1 MKHKIKIIFTFKK
14 FFEFHMLTRNIKF
27 HLWLAFQ
34 VHILFLLG
42 STAQVHLRN
51 RGGSLG
57 PFLLSS
63 KHCVTGCAIVNH
75 S

>member
-1 MKHKIKIIFTFKK
+1 
-14 FFEFHMLTRNIKF
+14 MLTRNIKF
-27 HLWLAFQ
+27 HLWLA
-34 VHILFLLG
+34 LRYNSFLLG
-42 STAQVHLRN
+42 SAAQVHLRN

-63 KHCVTGCAIVNH
+63 KRCVTDCAIVND

>member
-1 MKHKIKIIFTFKK
+1 
-14 FFEFHMLTRNIKF
+14 MLTRNIKF
-27 HLWLAFQ
+27 HLWLAFE

-51 RGGSLG
+51 REGSLG